1 MSLMKSKN
9 IPADIKSKSIK
20 DAREE
25 IDNIL
30 NKLEKNEVNL
40 ESSVEDYKRLIKL
53 NNQID
58 VLFKKRFKEIST
70 LIKKI
75 KKK

>member
-1 MSLMKSKN
+1 MKSKN

-58 VLFKKRFKEIST
+58 VLFKKRFNEIST

>member
-1 MSLMKSKN
+1 MKSKN